1 MRNTHAYIPFLLW
14 LQERCDT
21 ANDTLI
27 HEVSAEFPK
36 EQINK
41 LFDQEFDKAY
51 RRVIGDSMHLRDT
64 DGGMVVSLGKP
75 TQHLTTFVMFQDY
88 DWCGY
93 ISKALANAG
102 VPPHDRD
109 SAASQIVVQLLVK
122 PGRLF
127 TGWDGHAPLEARWK
141 LSVRN
146 AVINAGVKAQKAR
159 RRKSL
164 SFSEPGVEAAERPQ
178 YSDEV
183 VKRFVGHVGLRLGDK
198 AKRLLQHL
206 LDGGEVKDLVGVD
219 GATSYQ
225 LKEMKKAI
233 KRELLSFGANDPDF
247 LNKVKTALTQDEE
260 TLNRRFG
267 GNRRQLSGS

>member
-1 MRNTHAYIPFLLW
+1 MRNTHTYIPFLLW
-14 LQERCDT
+14 LHERCDT

-27 HEVSAEFPK
+27 NEVSTDFPK

-41 LFDQEFDKAY
+41 LFDQDFEKAY

-64 DGGMVVSLGKP
+64 DGGMAVSLSKP
-75 TQHLTTFVMFQDY
+75 AQQLTTFMMFQDY

-102 VPPHDRD
+102 VAPQDRD

-146 AVINAGVKAQKAR
+146 AVINAGVKAQKV
-159 RRKSL
+159 RRKKVL
-164 SFSEPGVEAAERPQ
+164 SFSEPGVDAADRPQ
-178 YSDEV
+178 ISDELV
-183 VKRFVGHVGLRLGDK
+183 RLFVGHVGLRYGDQ

-206 LDGGEVKDLVGVD
+206 LDGGEIKDLVGVD

-225 LKEMKKAI
+225 LKEIKKQI

-247 LNKVKTALTQDEE
+247 QQKVKTALAQEEE

-267 GNRRQLSGS
+267 GSRRQLSGN

>member
-1 MRNTHAYIPFLLW
+1 MRNTHTYIPFLLW
-14 LQERCDT
+14 LHERCDT

-27 HEVSAEFPK
+27 NEVSTDFPK

-41 LFDQEFDKAY
+41 LFDQDFEKAY

-64 DGGMVVSLGKP
+64 DGGMAVSLGKP
-75 TQHLTTFVMFQDY
+75 AQHLTTFVMFQDY

-102 VPPHDRD
+102 VSPQDRD

-127 TGWDGHAPLEARWK
+127 TGWDGHGPLEARWK

-146 AVINAGVKAQKAR
+146 AVINAGVKAQKV
-159 RRKSL
+159 RRKKVL
-164 SFSEPGVEAAERPQ
+164 SFSEPGVDAADRPQ
-178 YSDEV
+178 ISDELV
-183 VKRFVGHVGLRLGDK
+183 RLFVGHVGLRYGDQ

-206 LDGGEVKDLVGVD
+206 LDGGEIKDLVGVD

-225 LKEMKKAI
+225 LKEIKKQI

-247 LNKVKTALTQDEE
+247 QQKVKTALAQEEE

-267 GNRRQLSGS
+267 GSRRQLSGK